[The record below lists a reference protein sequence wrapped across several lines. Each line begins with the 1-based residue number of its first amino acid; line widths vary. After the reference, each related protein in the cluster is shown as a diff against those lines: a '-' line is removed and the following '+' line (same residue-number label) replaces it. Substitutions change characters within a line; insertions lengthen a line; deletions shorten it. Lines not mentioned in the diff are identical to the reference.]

1 MPRYNARPQ
10 KEGIVTDKDMITM
23 SRREAKRLHIL
34 HQAVEKR
41 MTQGEAAGLMGLSD
55 RQVRRL
61 IQRVRTEGEEGV
73 CHRARGRPS
82 NHRIPKRVKARALRL
97 FRDRYGDFNLAHAT
111 EKLGAVHGILLHA
124 ETLRLWLKAA
134 DIPYRKRRARK
145 HRQWRE
151 RRAHRGELV
160 QIDGSHHDWFE
171 GRGPAC
177 VFLGY
182 IDDATNTVWGRFYD
196 YEGTGPALDS
206 LKRYIRQYGLPQS
219 VYLDKHTTYKSWAK
233 PTLDE
238 QLTDQQ
244 PMSQVE
250 RSLAELGID
259 VIHANSP
266 QAKGRVER
274 LFKTLQDRL
283 VRELRLLGIKSVA
296 EANAFLERYLPQ
308 YNRRFRKVA
317 ASAADLHR
325 PAPSSRELD
334 RILCIRE
341 ERTVKND
348 FTIVHHGTLYQL
360 VQATRAKK
368 VTVDERLDGT
378 LHITYHGQE
387 LRYRAIPARPPKA
400 TPEPPVRLPAK
411 HPWIPPVDHPWRR
424 RLLRKRRTRDQ
435 CVAAP

>member
-1 MPRYNARPQ
+1 M
-10 KEGIVTDKDMITM
+10 VTDKDMITM

-34 HQAVEKR
+34 HQAIEKR
-41 MTQGEAAGLMGLSD
+41 MTQDDAAGLMGLSD

-61 IQRVRTEGEEGV
+61 IQRVRAEGEEGI
-73 CHRARGRPS
+73 CHRSRGKAS
-82 NHRIPKRVKARALRL
+82 NRRIPTRVKARALTL
-97 FRDRYGDFNLAHAT
+97 FREKYRDFNLAHAT
-111 EKLGAVHGILLHA
+111 EKLGEVHGILLHA

-134 DIPYRKRRARK
+134 DIPYKKRRART
-145 HRQWRE
+145 HRRWRE
-151 RRAHRGELV
+151 RKAHAGELV

-177 VFLGY
+177 VCLGY

-196 YEGTGPALDS
+196 YEGTWPALDS
-206 LKRYIRQYGLPQS
+206 LKRYIRQYGLPQR
-219 VYLDKHTTYKSWAK
+219 VYLDKHTTYKSWAQ

-238 QLTDQQ
+238 QLADQQ
-244 PMSQVE
+244 PLSQVE

-274 LFKTLQDRL
+274 LCKTLQDRL
-283 VRELRLLGIKSVA
+283 VRELRLLGIQSVA
-296 EANAFLERYLPQ
+296 AANAFLERYWPQ
-308 YNRRFRKVA
+308 YNRRFARPA
-317 ASAADLHR
+317 AAPADLHR

-334 RILCIRE
+334 RSLCIRE

-348 FTIVHHGTLYQL
+348 FTIAYRGALYQL

-368 VTVDERLDGT
+368 VIVAERLDGT

-387 LRYRAIPARPPKA
+387 LRYRTIPMRPPQARPA
-400 TPEPPVRLPAK
+400 PPGRLAAK
-411 HPWIPPVDHPWRR
+411 HPWIPPRDHPWRR
-424 RLLRKRRTRDQ
+424 RLLRERRTRDQ